1 MLNFYTV
8 IVLDVVSFMALL
20 VFMANTNDLFS
31 RHKKKQ
37 FTLLFL
43 SVVLGILTEWS
54 GSVAVAFGGEFR
66 EVVVWTKMVELSVT
80 PVVPFL
86 CAEVLRQAAN
96 APRRRFRLAYLLIV
110 HAGLEFL
117 SAFGGF
123 IYYVDANGVFHHG
136 PFYWIYLVT
145 YVGVSVY
152 VLRAG
157 YRVSS
162 LYQGK
167 NKTMLICMLGLLA
180 LGIVA
185 NQMDRDVKSAW
196 LTVAIVVSLFYIF
209 YNDMLQRLDAK
220 TMLLSYA
227 SYNNMLSRLRK
238 PTMIEILNIDSFRA
252 VNEEHGSAYGDQC
265 LRTVAGVMRKVYGR
279 HGACCRVRN
288 DEFCVILDG
297 DEAAVVALNDQFLA
311 ALEECRKADPH
322 LPRVSLGY
330 ACYDPSCED
339 VQDAERAM
347 AAALYRNKERNK
359 IKHGP
364 VDRSASAP
372 SAPQNQASS
381 FAHEEA
387 AEAEH
392 PTLGG
397 LDVSGLTDRTFAA
410 FASTSERNYIFLCN
424 MDTGVSR
431 WSLNAVQYFD
441 LPSEYMFEGGW
452 IWESRIHPHDRQMY
466 HDDIESVFSG
476 RSQAH
481 NLEYRVKN
489 RLGEYV
495 VCTCRGVVLKGDG
508 EDPDY
513 FAGTISNH
521 GIIDE
526 VDSITGLHVGAEFTK
541 SIRRL
546 IDERASA
553 CVVEVGIDNF
563 PHVNAMYG
571 QEGGNRILQLFGVE
585 LRDLV
590 AGRGQAFR
598 LEGVK
603 FAFYLHDA
611 GPDEARELFRHLRL
625 VAQNETQ
632 IGNLRVPLRIYGGA
646 VQLGPHCSDSES
658 LVCSNLIYA
667 MEQSLENY
675 RNELVFSE
683 DVCRTVNIEN
693 VQLHAEI
700 HRSAMDGCKNFFLC
714 YQPIVS
720 FETGKVIGAEAL
732 LRYRQKSYG
741 VVPPDNFIPWLE
753 NDPAFIPVGN
763 WILRQA
769 IRETKALRQ
778 EFPDFILNVNIADSQ
793 LKYDNFREDVLNV
806 LTDEE
811 CPPENLCL
819 ELTERCRRMSPDFLK
834 DELRFFRSRGIAIAL
849 DDFGTGMSSL
859 ALLLQL
865 PVDELK
871 VDRVFLLSALVSE
884 RGLYLLETIIRSAR
898 EAGLHTCVEGV
909 ETADQCALVASLAG
923 DYYQGYYSS
932 KPVPIEAFEAFCH
945 ENWGQ

>member
-8 IVLDVVSFMALL
+8 IVSEVVVFMALL
-20 VFMANTNDLFS
+20 AFMANTNDLFS
-31 RHKKKQ
+31 QRKKKQ
-37 FTLLFL
+37 FSLLFL
-43 SVVLGILTEWS
+43 SVALGILAEWS
-54 GSVAVAFGGEFR
+54 GSAAAAFGGAFR

-96 APRRRFRLAYLLIV
+96 APQRRWRLSYLLIV
-110 HAGLEFL
+110 HAVLEFL

-136 PFYWIYLVT
+136 PFYWIYLAT
-145 YVGVSVY
+145 YVGVTIY

-162 LYQGK
+162 QYQGK
-167 NKTMLICMLGLLA
+167 NKAMLVCMLGLLV

-185 NQMDRDVKSAW
+185 NQMDQGVKTAW
-196 LTVAIVVSLFYIF
+196 LAVAIVVSLFYVF

-220 TMLLSYA
+220 TMLLNHA
-227 SYNNMLSRLRK
+227 SCHSLLSRLRK
-238 PTMIEILNIDSFRA
+238 PTMIEMIDIDSFRA
-252 VNEEHGSAYGDQC
+252 VNDEHGPAYGDQC
-265 LRTVAGVMRKVYGR
+265 LRTIGGVIRKVYGR
-279 HGACCRVRN
+279 HGACCRIRD
-288 DEFCVILDG
+288 DEFYVVFDG
-297 DEAAVVALNDQFLA
+297 SEADVVALNDRFFA
-311 ALEECRKADPH
+311 ALEECRKADPR

-339 VQDAERAM
+339 VPDAERAV

-364 VDRSASAP
+364 VERPMPEP
-372 SAPQNQASS
+372 SAPQDRSSLSAQESAQAEDSAS
-381 FAHEEA
+381 
-387 AEAEH
+387 
-392 PTLGG
+392 GG
-397 LDVSGLTDRTFAA
+397 LDVSGLTDRAFAA

-424 MDTGVSR
+424 MNTGVSR
-431 WSLNAVQYFD
+431 WSSNAVQYFD

-452 IWESRIHPHDRQMY
+452 IWESRIHPQDRQTY
-466 HDDIESVFSG
+466 HDDIEAVFSG
-476 RSQAH
+476 RSQSH

-508 EDPDY
+508 KDPDF

-521 GIIDE
+521 GIVDE
-526 VDSITGLHVGAEFTK
+526 VDSVTGLHVGAEFTK
-541 SIRRL
+541 SIHRL
-546 IDERASA
+546 IDERSCA
-553 CVVEVGIDNF
+553 CVVEVGIENF
-563 PHVNAMYG
+563 PHINVMYG

-611 GPDEARELFRHLRL
+611 SPDEMRDLFCRLRR

-632 IGNLRVPLRIYGGA
+632 IGSLRVPLRIYGGA
-646 VQLGPHCSDSES
+646 VQLDPHHSQSES
-658 LVCSNLIYA
+658 LVRSNLVYA

-683 DVCRTVNIEN
+683 DIRHTVNVEN
-693 VQLHAEI
+693 VQLHADI
-700 HRSAMDGCKNFFLC
+700 HRSAMEGCKDFFLC

-732 LRYRQKSYG
+732 LRYRHKSCG

-769 IRETKALRQ
+769 IRETKVLRQ
-778 EFPDFILNVNIADSQ
+778 ERPDFILNVNIADSQ
-793 LKYDNFREDVLNV
+793 LKYGNFREDVLNA
-806 LTDEE
+806 LKDED
-811 CPPENLCL
+811 CPPESLCL
-819 ELTERCRRMSPDFLK
+819 ELTERCRRMSPDFLE

-871 VDRVFLLSALVSE
+871 VDRVFLLGALVSE
-884 RGLYLLETIIRSAR
+884 RGLNLLETIIRSAR

-909 ETADQCALVASLAG
+909 ETEEQRALVASLAG

-932 KPVPIEAFEAFCH
+932 RPVPIEAFQAFCR
-945 ENWGQ
+945 ENWKE